1 MGEIRTEVVMNE
13 EFVPKAEVTITK
25 KEWDALKSL
34 HSSEVSVIIYSVLAN
49 AFDGEEPDF
58 EEWRREQNTAIFNLL
73 KK

>member
-1 MGEIRTEVVMNE
+1 MDEIKT
-13 EFVPKAEVTITK
+13 EVTITK

-49 AFDGEEPDF
+49 AFDGEEPEF

>member
-1 MGEIRTEVVMNE
+1 MGEIRTEVVNNE
-13 EFVPKAEVTITK
+13 GFVPKAEVTITK